1 MTTHTAE
8 TRAPRRPARDVIDAI
23 LENMR
28 QNLEP
33 LRYSTLAPNRFIVY
47 LHPDEYS
54 RMEGIFPILQKEAAR
69 ALTEEL
75 DGLNKRPPLL
85 DKVNRLLRRESVPV
99 HAAGVEWQIEFFR
112 DPDGE
117 MSPGDIVVDSELV
130 IPGRPEL
137 GVGERTRRITTARVG
152 DRTSVRE
159 QPDRAPQA
167 SGAAGAA
174 AFARLKYEDNTGAH
188 TFDVTR
194 DSITIGRGGIA
205 YHVDVRVDAS
215 ADVSREHL
223 RIRRDPQT
231 NGFFVIDLSS
241 LGTTLNG
248 RKLPRG
254 YEETDGTKRENG
266 VETALPDTARLGMAD
281 TVYLDFEKVAR

>member
-1 MTTHTAE
+1 MTSQTIGTGPA
-8 TRAPRRPARDVIDAI
+8 RRPARDVIEAV

-28 QNLEP
+28 QNLET
-33 LRYSTLAPNRFIVY
+33 LKYSTLAPSRYIVY

-54 RMEGIFPILQKEAAR
+54 RMEGIFPILQEEAAR

-75 DGLNKRPPLL
+75 ETLNRRPQLL
-85 DKVNRLLRRESVPV
+85 KKVDQLLRRAELRV
-99 HAAGVEWQIEFFR
+99 HNPGAEWQVEFFR
-112 DPDGE
+112 DPDGD

-137 GVGERTRRITTARVG
+137 GVGERTRRITTTRAG
-152 DRTSVRE
+152 ERTSVRE
-159 QPDRAPQA
+159 QAAHPPVAAPA
-167 SGAAGAA
+167 T
-174 AFARLKYEDNTGAH
+174 AFARLRYEDNTGPH
-188 TFDVTR
+188 SCDITR
-194 DSITIGRGGIA
+194 DSITVGRGGVA

-231 NGFFVIDLSS
+231 NAFFVIDLSS

-248 RKLPRG
+248 RALPKG
-254 YEETDGTKRENG
+254 YSEADGTKRENG
-266 VETALPDTARLGMAD
+266 VETPLPDTARLGMAD
-281 TVYLDFEKVAR
+281 TVYLDFEKVSR

>member
-1 MTTHTAE
+1 M
-8 TRAPRRPARDVIDAI
+8 IDAI
-23 LENMR
+23 LDNMR

-33 LRYSTLAPNRFIVY
+33 LRYSTIAPNRFIVY
-47 LHPDEYS
+47 LHPEEFA

-75 DGLNKRPPLL
+75 EVLNKRQPLV

-117 MSPGDIVVDSELV
+117 MAAGDIVVDSELV

-137 GVGERTRRITTARVG
+137 GVGERTRRITTARIG

-159 QPDRAPQA
+159 QPERVPA
-167 SGAAGAA
+167 SAGAA
-174 AFARLKYEDNTGAH
+174 PFARIRYEDNTGPH

-223 RIRRDPQT
+223 RIRRDPHS

-248 RKLPRG
+248 RRLPKG
-254 YEETDGTKRENG
+254 YDEADGTKRENG
-266 VETALPDTARLGMAD
+266 VETPLPDSARLGMAD
-281 TVYLDFEKVAR
+281 TVYLAFEKVSK